1 MENIKK
7 RYHKENIVLRILN
20 KQQKKEIK
28 ENHLTGNVMDLTV
41 AYYYLMHREENG
53 ALVVPLTKEVQEE
66 TGVAN
71 HDLYHVALRNSIALS
86 RFEVSTTGDF
96 YKALYSSINIEL
108 PDNLLCMEALIITN
122 DIGMGS
128 VALLHKGV
136 LQKIADILGGNFL
149 IIPSSDQEIIA
160 IKSDNPEVGIWAWS
174 VKNAHEHELEED
186 VRLSDSIYFYD
197 MDTKNCFYLNIGD
210 FIENYNV

>member
-41 AYYYLMHREENG
+41 AYYYMMHR
-53 ALVVPLTKEVQEE
+53 QEE
-66 TGVAN
+66 TGVAD

-86 RFEVSTTGDF
+86 QFEVSTTGDF
-96 YKALYSSINIEL
+96 YKALYSSMNVEF
-108 PDNLLCMEALIITN
+108 PNNLLCMEALIITN
-122 DIGMGS
+122 NIGMGS

-174 VKNAHEHELEED
+174 VKNAHEYELEED

-197 MDTKNCFYLNIGD
+197 TDTKNCFYLNIGD